1 MKSKLFIIILLYFS
15 KSLIAQDTLRVETV
29 VDSNFKTPQYVA
41 VYDDVFLSH
50 KETKWLLKA
59 DFIGALN
66 EIFDNPT
73 PLRPSSIEFERK
85 ISKAL
90 SLNVG
95 VSMPLDIIDI
105 FDSYPH
111 DRVTAL
117 TFIVEPRYFFGKNNP
132 NSIGQSAN
140 NLNGN
145 YISLRA
151 GITQNYLKLG
161 NDGSKGY
168 TPELK
173 MDKRQLSVN
182 YGLQRRV
189 FNNFYVNFKV
199 GFGMTDIEI
208 LTAQVETPA
217 NFVPPYPISRRK
229 TLETVYGFDNQ
240 FTIGLAYG
248 GGKKTVANN
257 VCDLFR
263 CFEEEH
269 QLVKIDVKEL
279 LGKLDNRNIVS
290 KIILGYEKKLNNSSF
305 SINTEL
311 NGRFEQ
317 IRDKSFSTWKG
328 ILGLGRFGYGYT
340 VPSLPIGPS
349 PIGQKIINTYKYY
362 NVSAMIEPRFYY
374 NLKRRIAK
382 GKSANNLSGSY
393 LALAFVRGYAFDY
406 IPNESLAIDN
416 QLVGNT
422 LSRTYFQ
429 IMPKWGLQRRLF
441 KNGFL
446 DFSIS
451 PLWQEFSTIKTE
463 KGHVYNADSDFFS
476 FNELKADFKIGFAF

>member
-1 MKSKLFIIILLYFS
+1 MKFKTLVIIFLCFS

-50 KETKWLLKA
+50 RETKWLLKA
-59 DFIGALN
+59 DLIGALN

-168 TPELK
+168 APELK
-173 MDKRQLSVN
+173 MDKRQLAIN

-189 FNNFYVNFKV
+189 FNNFYVNYKI
-199 GFGMTDIEI
+199 GLAMTDIEI
-208 LTAQVETPA
+208 LTATVEYPT
-217 NFVPPYPISRRK
+217 NFTPPYPINRRK

-240 FTIGLAYG
+240 FTIGLAFG
-248 GGKKTVANN
+248 GGKKVKATNS
-257 VCDLFR
+257 CDVFR

-269 QLVKIDVKEL
+269 QLFKIDIKEL
-279 LGKLDNRNIVS
+279 LGRFDNKNILS
-290 KIILGYEKKLNNSSF
+290 KITVGYEKKIGKSAF
-305 SINTEL
+305 SINSEISAKYE
-311 NGRFEQ
+311 RIKDDF
-317 IRDKSFSTWKG
+317 FSTWKG
-328 ILGLGRFGYGYT
+328 ILGLGRFSYGYT
-340 VPSLPIGPS
+340 IPSAPV
-349 PIGQKIINTYKYY
+349 GQQVINTYKYY
-362 NVSAMIEPRFYY
+362 NASATVEPRFYY

-393 LALAFVRGYAFDY
+393 VGLAFVGGYQYDY
-406 IPNESLAIDN
+406 IPNESLNIEN
-416 QLVGNT
+416 QLVGDR
-422 LSRTYFQ
+422 LYHPYFQ
-429 IMPKWGLQRRLF
+429 IMPKWGHQRRLF

-446 DFSIS
+446 DFSIA
-451 PLWQEFSTIKTE
+451 PLWQEFSKIKTE
-463 KGHVYNADSDFFS
+463 KGQVYNSNTDFFS